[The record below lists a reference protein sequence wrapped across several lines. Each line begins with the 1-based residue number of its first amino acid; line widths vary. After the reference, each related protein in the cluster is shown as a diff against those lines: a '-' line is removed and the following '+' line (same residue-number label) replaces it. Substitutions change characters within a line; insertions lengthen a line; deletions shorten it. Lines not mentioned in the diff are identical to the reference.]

1 MKKYFAQLRP
11 LERRLAVGV
20 LVVVLLVLNF
30 VYIWPHRHDWGN
42 WEARLADARIKLALY
57 QKTIKQTGSVQSQ
70 VNELKSKGEDV
81 AQEDQS
87 VNFMRTIQSQ
97 SSASGVAIISTSR
110 LSTKT
115 NDVFFVEQMQNI
127 NVSGDDKAL
136 VDFLFKLGSG
146 ASMTRVRDLEL
157 QPDAA
162 KTRLTANIQLV
173 ASYQKNP
180 KAPVAKA
187 PTGII
192 PRAASATTPAIGV
205 PAPGT
210 KPLTKP
216 VK

>member
-11 LERRLAVGV
+11 LERRLAVAV

-30 VYIWPHRHDWGN
+30 VYVWPHRHDWGN
-42 WEARLADARIKLALY
+42 WEARLAGARTKLALY
-57 QKTIKQTGSVQSQ
+57 QKTIKQTASVQSQ

-87 VNFMRTIQSQ
+87 VNFMRNIQAQSQ
-97 SSASGVAIISTSR
+97 ASGVHIGNTSR
-110 LSTKT
+110 LTTKT
-115 NDVFFVEQMQNI
+115 NDLFFIEQIQNI
-127 NVSGDDKAL
+127 SVTGDDKAL

-146 ASMTRVRDLEL
+146 ASMTRVRDLEM

-162 KTRLTANIQLV
+162 KTILSANIQLV

-192 PRAASATTPAIGV
+192 PRAASATTPAMGA